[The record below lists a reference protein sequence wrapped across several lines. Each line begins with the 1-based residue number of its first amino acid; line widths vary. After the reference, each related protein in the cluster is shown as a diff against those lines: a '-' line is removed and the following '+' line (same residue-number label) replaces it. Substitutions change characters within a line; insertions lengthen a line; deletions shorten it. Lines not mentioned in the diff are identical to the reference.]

1 MIKIS
6 IFLSHSLIA
15 EDLLLKDKNA
25 VVIDILRAGSTMTVA
40 LSNGARE
47 VIPAEN
53 VTKAAKINRGSSNSM
68 LCGERN
74 GKIIVGFNLG
84 NSPLEYSQE
93 KVKGKTLIFST
104 TNGTLSIVKS
114 RLAKNCVIGSF
125 LNISKVVEYILSI
138 NQDFCFI
145 CAGKLNN
152 FCIED
157 FVFAGALIKE
167 ILKSKPDTIDI
178 ELNDP
183 EYAAL
188 KLAELLVYKNDK
200 LSPDLIFEMFKV
212 SEHGKFLISLGF
224 EKDLEICSGI
234 NSHPLLPIFYKD
246 IIKLKEQIELETS
259 QRMGMKK
266 INLSGKNTN
275 DK

>member
-68 LCGERN
+68 LCGERKC
-74 GKIIVGFNLG
+74 KIIVGFNLG
-84 NSPLEYSQE
+84 NSPLEYTQE

-167 ILKSKPDTIDI
+167 ILKSKPDSIDI

-200 LSPDLIFEMFKV
+200 LSPELVFDMFKV

-224 EKDLEICSGI
+224 EKDLEICSRI
-234 NSHPLLPIFYKD
+234 NSQPLLPIFYKD

>member
-6 IFLSHSLIA
+6 IFLSHSLVA

-25 VVIDILRAGSTMTVA
+25 VVIDVLRAGSTMTVA
-40 LSNGARE
+40 LSNGAKE

-74 GKIIVGFNLG
+74 GKLVVGFDFG
-84 NSPLEYSQE
+84 NSPLEFTQE

-104 TNGTLSIVKS
+104 TNGTVSIVKS
-114 RLAKNCVIGSF
+114 RLTKNCVIGSF
-125 LNISKVVEYILSI
+125 LNISKIVEYILSV
-138 NQDFCFI
+138 NQDFYLL

-157 FVFAGALIKE
+157 FVFAGAVIKE
-167 ILKSKPDTIDI
+167 ILKVKSDNINI

-183 EYAAL
+183 EYTAL
-188 KLAELLVYKNDK
+188 KLAELLVYKNDE
-200 LSPDLIFEMFKV
+200 LSSDLILDMFKI

-224 EKDLEICSGI
+224 EKDLEICSRI
-234 NSHPLLPIFYKD
+234 NTYPFLPIFSKD

-266 INLSGKNTN
+266 INLSGKNSN

>member
-6 IFLSHSLIA
+6 IFLSHSLVA

-25 VVIDILRAGSTMTVA
+25 VVIDILRAGSTMTIA
-40 LSNGARE
+40 LSNGAKE

-74 GKIIVGFNLG
+74 GKIVVGFDFG
-84 NSPLEYSQE
+84 NSPLEYTQE
-93 KVKGKTLIFST
+93 KIKGKTLIFST
-104 TNGTLSIVKS
+104 TNGTVSIVKS
-114 RLAKNCVIGSF
+114 RLTKNCVIGSF

-138 NQDFCFI
+138 NQDFCFL

-167 ILKSKPDTIDI
+167 ILKSKPDSIDI

-183 EYAAL
+183 EFAAL
-188 KLAELLVYKNDK
+188 KLAELLVYKNNE
-200 LSPDLIFEMFKV
+200 LSPDLIYSMFKM

-224 EKDLEICSGI
+224 EKDLEICSKV
-234 NSHPLLPIFYKD
+234 NSHPLVPIFHKD
-246 IIKLKEQIELETS
+246 IIKLKEQIEFETS

>member
-6 IFLSHSLIA
+6 IFLSHSLVA

-25 VVIDILRAGSTMTVA
+25 VVIDILRAGSTMTIA
-40 LSNGARE
+40 LSNGAKE

-53 VTKAAKINRGSSNSM
+53 VTKAAKINRGSSNSL

-74 GKIIVGFNLG
+74 GKIIVGFDLG
-84 NSPLEYSQE
+84 NSPLEYTQE

-104 TNGTLSIVKS
+104 TNGTVSIVKS
-114 RLAKNCVIGSF
+114 RLTKNCVIGSF

-138 NQDFCFI
+138 NQDFCFL

-157 FVFAGALIKE
+157 FIFAGALIKE
-167 ILKSKPDTIDI
+167 ILKSKPDSIDI
-178 ELNDP
+178 ELNDS

-200 LSPDLIFEMFKV
+200 LSPDLILQMFKV

-224 EKDLEICSGI
+224 GKDLEICSNI
-234 NSHPLLPIFYKD
+234 NTHPLLPIFGKD
-246 IIKLKEQIELETS
+246 VIKLKEQIELETS